1 MMSGSRVFWQ
11 GSSVSELRLP
21 VFDERERTDASPA
34 SHEESSFTFLNR
46 IAGDFW
52 HHARQLIEN
61 WCSHLPT
68 QVAYADMRG
77 RLRSR
82 NDSQFNSAFLELYLH
97 EALLRSGHTVEIHPH
112 LESTE
117 RQPDFYAEKDGVGF
131 YIEAISPGV
140 GKEKASDIARKNR
153 FIDVVN
159 RLDEPDFL
167 LSLRS
172 LTVGRGEPRAARLR
186 TDLRRWLRSIDP
198 DAMSDRENAPRF
210 TWAREDWSAEFSAI
224 PVRKDGRRVDGTER
238 RAIAIYA
245 HEPAEWVNDATTIT
259 KALDAKHGEY
269 GALDKP
275 FVIAVGLFIQDTDR
289 WHSTNAFYG
298 PERIILSDGED
309 ARSVRQGDGYFGAPQ
324 NWQHTNVSG
333 VLLVNQLQPYHVHKA
348 ETTLWVHPGSSLPI
362 SPFGMPGD
370 TVNLDGNQ
378 VTTTSGA
385 IPANELFGLPPEWP
399 PGDPW
404 PSKG

>member
-1 MMSGSRVFWQ
+1 
-11 GSSVSELRLP
+11 
-21 VFDERERTDASPA
+21 
-34 SHEESSFTFLNR
+34 
-46 IAGDFW
+46 
-52 HHARQLIEN
+52 
-61 WCSHLPT
+61 
-68 QVAYADMRG
+68 
-77 RLRSR
+77 
-82 NDSQFNSAFLELYLH
+82 
-97 EALLRSGHTVEIHPH
+97 
-112 LESTE
+112 
-117 RQPDFYAEKDGVGF
+117 
-131 YIEAISPGV
+131 
-140 GKEKASDIARKNR
+140 
-153 FIDVVN
+153 
-159 RLDEPDFL
+159 
-167 LSLRS
+167 
-172 LTVGRGEPRAARLR
+172 
-186 TDLRRWLRSIDP
+186 
-198 DAMSDRENAPRF
+198 MSDRENAPRF

-289 WHSTNAFYG
+289 WHSTNALYG

-348 ETTLWVHPGSSLPI
+348 ETTLWVHPGASLPI